1 MTMLRPLAAVV
12 CAAVLA
18 AGCDQEAPAASAS
31 EPPPA
36 TASCAAAEIVP
47 IQGQGHLVGD
57 QEPPV
62 AYNSVPPT
70 SGWHTAVDVPTGVAD
85 EPLSEPEQVTVLEQ
99 GGIVISH
106 NGLAASDVEEL
117 ERLVTQ
123 RHPAE
128 AALTS
133 YDRLDPGDVALTAWG
148 AMQLCEAVDTAA
160 IETFITAYSQR

>member
-1 MTMLRPLAAVV
+1 MLRLLAAVLCV
-12 CAAVLA
+12 AVLLPA
-18 AGCDQEAPAASAS
+18 CDREPPAASAS

-70 SGWHTAVDVPTGVAD
+70 SGWHTSTDVPTGVAD
-85 EPLSEPEQVTVLEQ
+85 EPLSEPEQVAVLEQ
-99 GGIVISH
+99 GGVVISH
-106 NGLAASDVEEL
+106 NGLEEADVEEL
-117 ERLVTQ
+117 ERLVTE

-128 AALTS
+128 VALTS
-133 YDRLDPGDVALTAWG
+133 YDRLDPGAVALTAWG
-148 AMQLCEAVDTAA
+148 AVQLCEAVDIAA
-160 IETFITAYSQR
+160 IEAFITAYSQR